1 MNKELKD
8 YTDLLVRNAQV
19 LLKRDRVLHPIL
31 VPFTDMSTP
40 PKPRP
45 IQIATDEDVG
55 LIADLMKSLAKKSIA
70 LVLLMDGFSK
80 TNEIRDGAPVEND
93 DEISEAIVALVYT
106 KNETSMRHIF
116 YVEKDGEY
124 SFCDMG
130 WDTANKLEGNFAN
143 PYKPDG
149 LKYLTNPASYST
161 GTAVA
166 ANSPT
171 SNGGKVASY
180 SVAPALPAGLILSPI
195 TGVITGTPTIVTAT
209 ADYVVTATNAVGSTT
224 ASLSITVTA

>member
-80 TNEIRDGAPVEND
+80 THEIRDGAPVEND
-93 DEISEAIVALVYT
+93 DEISEAIVAIVYT
-106 KNETSMRHIF
+106 KNETSMRQVF
-116 YVEKDGEY
+116 YVEKDGDY

-130 WDTANKLEGNFAN
+130 WDTANKFGGNFAN
-143 PYKPDG
+143 PYKG
-149 LKYLTNPASYST
+149 
-161 GTAVA
+161 
-166 ANSPT
+166 
-171 SNGGKVASY
+171 
-180 SVAPALPAGLILSPI
+180 
-195 TGVITGTPTIVTAT
+195 
-209 ADYVVTATNAVGSTT
+209 
-224 ASLSITVTA
+224 